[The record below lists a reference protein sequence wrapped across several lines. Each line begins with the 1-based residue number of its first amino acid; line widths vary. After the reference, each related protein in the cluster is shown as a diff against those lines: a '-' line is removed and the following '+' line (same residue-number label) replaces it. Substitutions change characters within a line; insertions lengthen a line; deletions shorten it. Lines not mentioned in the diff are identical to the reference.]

1 MRDYGKSH
9 GLQAVEK
16 GPHRKGFSP
25 GPPAPSRSQRLSS
38 HRDSQLAPPQ
48 LVSKKENVIQS
59 EASESLRRF
68 GAKQLKPESKDL
80 RLGRTYKF
88 GSGMRIS
95 SRVSGTT
102 VEATAFRP
110 WEKAR

>member
-1 MRDYGKSH
+1 MLHNAARSASRVSGTTVK
-9 GLQAVEK
+9 ATAFRPWNK
-16 GPHRKGFSP
+16 GQTKKGFSP
-25 GPPAPSRSQRLSS
+25 GHCESARTTTTR
-38 HRDSQLAPPQ
+38 
-48 LVSKKENVIQS
+48 VKKENVIQS